1 MTEIF
6 YQDGVDGR
14 WQINDLPSAAASLG
28 RIVIPSRRAI
38 RAERIEAKVAWFRG
52 DSDEVSGSPRI
63 LADLRGE
70 QAPPRRIDDRL
81 PTIRRRG
88 QSDGRQDTTEQPA
101 GETCSSTDQPTVL
114 FLDRAK
120 VRSHLRPYPQK

>member
-1 MTEIF
+1 VTEIF

-70 QAPPRRIDDRL
+70 QAPPRRIDDR
-81 PTIRRRG
+81 
-88 QSDGRQDTTEQPA
+88 
-101 GETCSSTDQPTVL
+101 
-114 FLDRAK
+114 
-120 VRSHLRPYPQK
+120 